1 MVSCVL
7 CVKNEEGLHSRPA
20 TDFSAL
26 ASSFA
31 STVVIRKDD
40 MEFNAKSVLKVLSAC
55 ICQNDTF
62 EVTAEGPDEEEAVAA
77 LKKMVEAL

>member
-26 ASSFA
+26 ASTFA
-31 STVVIRKDD
+31 SSIVIHKDD

-55 ICQNDTF
+55 ICQNDAF
-62 EVTAEGPDEEEAVAA
+62 ELVADGPDEAEAVAA
-77 LKKMVEAL
+77 LKEMVEAL